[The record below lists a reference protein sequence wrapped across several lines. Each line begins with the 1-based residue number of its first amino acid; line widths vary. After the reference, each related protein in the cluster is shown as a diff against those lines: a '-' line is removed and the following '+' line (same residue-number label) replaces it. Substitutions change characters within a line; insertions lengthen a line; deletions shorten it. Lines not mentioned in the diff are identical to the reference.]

1 MVRILLLVLFTLS
14 CKAAPAPVERRVPV
28 DVIADCVALRQR
40 LSECPDDAADLML
53 ERRGRTQ
60 APGAAADL
68 SAAAVSRAEVLADLA
83 RESGLSPADRLE
95 QCRVATAETPL
106 PSPQDVAH
114 LHRCLNLP
122 CARRIACLRP
132 LMLGPDDGPRQAGR
146 PPQTQTQAPAARQPL

>member
-1 MVRILLLVLFTLS
+1 MRILLLVLFTLS

-40 LSECPDDAADLML
+40 LSECPEYAADLML
-53 ERRGRTQ
+53 ERRGRTR
-60 APGAAADL
+60 PVDL
-68 SAAAVSRAEVLADLA
+68 SDAATSRAEVLADLA
-83 RESGLSPADRLE
+83 RESGLSPADRTE

-132 LMLGPDDGPRQAGR
+132 LMLGPNDGPDHEQAGR
-146 PPQTQTQAPAARQPL
+146 SHQTQAPAARQPL